1 MIVVDTSV
9 WINHLIDRPS
19 EQVRCLRALV
29 LESGPRLIVGVLVL
43 CEVLQGLA
51 SDDEARRVE
60 AALRRFDVQAMA
72 SPQVASASAMNCR
85 RLRSRGI
92 TVRKTIDMLIG
103 TFCIE
108 HGHALLHDDRD
119 FDHLEQHLGL
129 KVVRVQERMTS
140 RPD

>member
-9 WINHLIDRPS
+9 WIDHLIDRPS
-19 EQVRCLRALV
+19 EQVRYLRALI
-29 LESGPRLIVGVLVL
+29 LEGRPRLIVGDLVL

-51 SDDEARRVE
+51 SDNDASLVE
-60 AALRRFDVQAMA
+60 AALRRFDVQTMVG
-72 SPQVASASAMNCR
+72 PHIASASATNYR

-119 FDHLEQHLGL
+119 FDHLERHLGL
-129 KVVRVQERMTS
+129 KVVQVPDRMMP
-140 RPD
+140 RPG

>member
-1 MIVVDTSV
+1 MIVVDTGV
-9 WINHLIDRPS
+9 WIDHLIDRSPQ
-19 EQVRCLRALV
+19 QVRYLRALI
-29 LESGPRLIVGVLVL
+29 LDGLPRLVVGDLVL
-43 CEVLQGLA
+43 CAVPQGLA
-51 SDDEARRVE
+51 SENEARRVE

-72 SPQVASASAMNCR
+72 DPHVASASAADYR

-92 TVRKTIDMLIG
+92 TPAKTIDMLIG

-129 KVVRVQERMTS
+129 QVVRAQERMMPRS
-140 RPD
+140 D